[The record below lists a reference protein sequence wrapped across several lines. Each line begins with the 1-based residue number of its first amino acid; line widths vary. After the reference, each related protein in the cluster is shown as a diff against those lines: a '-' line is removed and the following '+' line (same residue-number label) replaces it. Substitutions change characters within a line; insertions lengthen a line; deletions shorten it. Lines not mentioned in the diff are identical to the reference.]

1 MARAR
6 LRQQL
11 RLLLTQNRLKLAVAS
26 FEAAANH
33 QFQKL

>member
-6 LRQQL
+6 RPQL
-11 RLLLTQNRLKLAVAS
+11 RLLLQNGPKLAVAS
-26 FEAAANH
+26 FEAATNH

>member
-6 LRQQL
+6 RRQP
-11 RLLLTQNRLKLAVAS
+11 RLLLQNRLKLAVAS
-26 FEAAANH
+26 IEAATNH